1 MNSGTAEL
9 YLIVGYMTLILLIA
23 FTAVYIFFRQYKREM
38 KSKTEA
44 KKRKPKSS
52 GRRNIKA
59 RLNLCIK
66 TFYELK
72 KARF

>member
-38 KSKTEA
+38 KSKNEA
-44 KKRKPKSS
+44 KK
-52 GRRNIKA
+52 
-59 RLNLCIK
+59 
-66 TFYELK
+66 K
-72 KARF
+72 KAQEQRSENR

>member
-44 KKRKPKSS
+44 KK
-52 GRRNIKA
+52 
-59 RLNLCIK
+59 
-66 TFYELK
+66 K
-72 KARF
+72 KAEEQTSEKH